1 MSSDTQLQNPK
12 TGRVASIMQSYNS
25 LPNWVKIWMN
35 FILGPVNLATLAF
48 LSQPS
53 GTLIAALAIGGMV
66 LTVAIVIASGEF
78 TKLASAG
85 HILPWTPLVLM
96 LAFARP
102 DGTDFYQMFLTVLLV
117 TNLISLA
124 FDFND
129 LRLWLKSKA
138 SS

>member
-1 MSSDTQLQNPK
+1 MTTATQAQNP
-12 TGRVASIMQSYNS
+12 GRFARIFQSYDD

-48 LSQPS
+48 LNQPS
-53 GTLIAALAIGGMV
+53 GPLIAALAIGGMIM
-66 LTVAIVIASGEF
+66 TVSIVFAMGGF

-96 LAFARP
+96 LIFARP
-102 DGTDFYQMFLTVLLV
+102 DGTVIYQTFLTVLLV
-117 TNLISLA
+117 TNVISLA

-129 LRLWLKSKA
+129 LRLWRQSKTQ
-138 SS
+138 S